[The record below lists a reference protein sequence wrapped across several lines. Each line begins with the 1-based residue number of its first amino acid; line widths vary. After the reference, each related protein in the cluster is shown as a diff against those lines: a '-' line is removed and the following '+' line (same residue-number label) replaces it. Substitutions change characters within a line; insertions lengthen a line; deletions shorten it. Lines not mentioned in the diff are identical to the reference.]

1 MVGGWWLVVGGW
13 WLVSVV
19 VAAVVVMSWGLAS
32 DICADP
38 PQISATP
45 KDTYESKM
53 ASPIIRTQMA
63 YQRPRFFNPSGP
75 WVGPRGPEG
84 PKNFLGGWLAEPMSF
99 EKKLETHPISEKSN
113 STESGSLRQK
123 AKLVCRGCLCIL

>member
-1 MVGGWWLVVGGW
+1 MVGGWWLVVGVGGGGGGGGDE
-13 WLVSVV
+13 L
-19 VAAVVVMSWGLAS
+19 GPCIRYLRR
-32 DICADP
+32 

-45 KDTYESKM
+45 NDTYESKM

-99 EKKLETHPISEKSN
+99 EKKPSSDFRKIPFRRVREFE
-113 STESGSLRQK
+113 
-123 AKLVCRGCLCIL
+123 AKNQNLCAKGCLCIP

>member
-1 MVGGWWLVVGGW
+1 MVGGWWLVVGVGGGGGGGGDE
-13 WLVSVV
+13 L
-19 VAAVVVMSWGLAS
+19 GPCIRYLRR
-32 DICADP
+32 

-45 KDTYESKM
+45 NDTYESKM